1 MKFETYDDLVD
12 QSFSQL
18 NENLIKNWDSHSQI
32 ESDET
37 PGANYPNENYSEV
50 GETNRASALLN
61 FISQILPDDEIAEAI
76 NSSNSKQ
83 REVFNVIHT
92 WDKDYVKYDECNV
105 QPIHIFFSGRGGT
118 GKSNLVKLIYSAIPK
133 ALLYYFIAI
142 NAQKDREFFT
152 WTYRNIS
159 GKYR

>member
-1 MKFETYDDLVD
+1 M
-12 QSFSQL
+12 
-18 NENLIKNWDSHSQI
+18 
-32 ESDET
+32 
-37 PGANYPNENYSEV
+37 
-50 GETNRASALLN
+50 
-61 FISQILPDDEIAEAI
+61 SQILPDDEIAEAI
-76 NSSNSKQ
+76 NSSNSEQ

-152 WTYRNIS
+152 
-159 GKYR
+159 